1 MSTAPIAFLRSVACV
16 NARYRRAR
24 RCAPLKADGY
34 AHHPYEFRRSPRYR
48 YPGADNATI
57 GTLSNLTRA
66 LDRLKRAGALRYTG
80 GGRMPVYLTEFGY
93 FQSGHR
99 ALPAKTRSRYL
110 QQGFDIA
117 LQNGRVKSQL
127 QYLLVSP
134 PRGSESAF
142 FNTALISQRGTRYPQ
157 YNALQRWYR
166 KNRGKVKRP
175 RGEILLPP
183 ARAEPI
189 S

>member
-16 NARYRRAR
+16 NARYRRL
-24 RCAPLKADGY
+24 PLRALEGGRY

-57 GTLSNLTRA
+57 GTLNLTRA

-93 FQSGHR
+93 PVRPSRAPGQDPFALPPAGVRHR
-99 ALPAKTRSRYL
+99 APERPH
-110 QQGFDIA
+110 
-117 LQNGRVKSQL
+117 KSQL